1 MTPSTLSP
9 TSSVILSESDTNLFF
24 LMPKDY
30 KRKLIEDIFGL
41 EVFGK
46 MLKASRAKYNEVNKV
61 AIAKESSVLLLTNN
75 VRDYKEKD
83 AEFKVNL
90 ENEKTALKTEVV
102 GLKQTKK
109 ENEENKVRL
118 QAELDEVIKRGIV

>member
-1 MTPSTLSP
+1 
-9 TSSVILSESDTNLFF
+9 
-24 LMPKDY
+24 
-30 KRKLIEDIFGL
+30 
-41 EVFGK
+41 
-46 MLKASRAKYNEVNKV
+46 
-61 AIAKESSVLLLTNN
+61 VLLLTNN